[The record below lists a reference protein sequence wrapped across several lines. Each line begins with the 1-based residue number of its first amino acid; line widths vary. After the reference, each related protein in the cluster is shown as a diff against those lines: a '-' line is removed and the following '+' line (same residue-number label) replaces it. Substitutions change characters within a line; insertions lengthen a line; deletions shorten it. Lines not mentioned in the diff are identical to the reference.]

1 MIDKEYLLHRFG
13 CHCIIWGRRLSHKQ
27 TERQGEDMIKV
38 LLVDDEKLALE
49 YIENIIDWKI
59 YGFELVGVMS
69 DAQQAL
75 KVFRK
80 KRPDLIISDIC
91 MYGMDGLDF
100 AAAIR
105 EIDQNVH
112 ILFLSG
118 YKNFDYIQEAIRLG
132 IDDYLLKSDIDE
144 EVFLSKILKLKE
156 KIEKEHQ
163 KQRYTQ
169 KAIFKELFLKNKEE
183 KEYKEILSD
192 TDYISLHKKYHYL
205 ILARRRIPKF
215 MEEFLPGIGS
225 EEYNDEELIYRI
237 VNKGIENFRVEKFV
251 LFPINEYEILVV
263 MKMESNFVS
272 QKEIYE
278 QIYRLTCGIFK
289 EINKATDNEYNVLFY
304 SKACAI
310 RQFGLFYR
318 ENREQM
324 NQFYVKK
331 EVQIAELELIS
342 DYENETGISENITS
356 GQVAEMIRNNREDE
370 IEGMIESIMIALEQ
384 EDYVTYLWYTK
395 EMMLAFRRLEES
407 VTSSRGALGFDIAE
421 GAGNY
426 NLRNP
431 YEVIKYLS
439 YKLEELSEI
448 YGEKK
453 GISYSQPITKAM
465 EIVEENYG
473 DEELSANIIA
483 KQVGLSNS
491 YFSTKFKEEVGT
503 GITDYINTVR
513 IQHAKKMLDEETY
526 MIYEVAEKTGFG
538 SSQYFSKIFK
548 QITGLTPNEYK
559 RKKQK

>member
-1 MIDKEYLLHRFG
+1 
-13 CHCIIWGRRLSHKQ
+13 
-27 TERQGEDMIKV
+27 
-38 LLVDDEKLALE
+38 
-49 YIENIIDWKI
+49 
-59 YGFELVGVMS
+59 
-69 DAQQAL
+69 
-75 KVFRK
+75 
-80 KRPDLIISDIC
+80 
-91 MYGMDGLDF
+91 
-100 AAAIR
+100 
-105 EIDQNVH
+105 
-112 ILFLSG
+112 
-118 YKNFDYIQEAIRLG
+118 
-132 IDDYLLKSDIDE
+132 
-144 EVFLSKILKLKE
+144 
-156 KIEKEHQ
+156 
-163 KQRYTQ
+163 
-169 KAIFKELFLKNKEE
+169 
-183 KEYKEILSD
+183 
-192 TDYISLHKKYHYL
+192 
-205 ILARRRIPKF
+205 
-215 MEEFLPGIGS
+215 
-225 EEYNDEELIYRI
+225 
-237 VNKGIENFRVEKFV
+237 
-251 LFPINEYEILVV
+251 

-331 EVQIAELELIS
+331 EVQIAELELRS

>member
-1 MIDKEYLLHRFG
+1 
-13 CHCIIWGRRLSHKQ
+13 
-27 TERQGEDMIKV
+27 MIKV

-156 KIEKEHQ
+156 KIEKENQ

-169 KAIFKELFLKNKEE
+169 KAIFKDLFLKNKEE

-205 ILARRRIPKF
+205 VLARRRIPKF
-215 MEEFLPGIGS
+215 MEEFLPGISS

-237 VNKGIENFRVEKFV
+237 VSKEIDSFKVEKFV

-263 MKMESNFVS
+263 LKMESNFVS

-289 EINKATDNEYNVLFY
+289 EINRVTDNEYNALFY
-304 SKACAI
+304 AKACAV
-310 RQFGLFYR
+310 RQFGMFYR

-331 EVQIAELELIS
+331 EVQIAELELRS

-356 GQVAEMIRNNREDE
+356 GQIAEMIRSDRQEE
-370 IEGMIESIMIALEQ
+370 TEGLIENIVIALEQ
-384 EDYVTYLWYTK
+384 EDYVAYLWYTK

-407 VTSSRGALGFDIAE
+407 MTSSRGALGFDIAE

-439 YKLEELSEI
+439 YKLEELTEI
-448 YGEKK
+448 YGDKNGK
-453 GISYSQPITKAM
+453 SYSQPIQKA
-465 EIVEENYG
+465 IDLVEENYS
-473 DEELSANIIA
+473 DEELSANMIA
-483 KQVGLSNS
+483 RQVGLSNS
-491 YFSTKFKEEVGT
+491 YFSTKFKEEVGI
-503 GITDYINTVR
+503 GITDYMNTVR
-513 IQHAKKMLDEETY
+513 IQHAKKMLDEETC
-526 MIYEVAEKTGFG
+526 MIYEVAEKNGFG

-548 QITGLTPNEYK
+548 QVTGLTPNEYK